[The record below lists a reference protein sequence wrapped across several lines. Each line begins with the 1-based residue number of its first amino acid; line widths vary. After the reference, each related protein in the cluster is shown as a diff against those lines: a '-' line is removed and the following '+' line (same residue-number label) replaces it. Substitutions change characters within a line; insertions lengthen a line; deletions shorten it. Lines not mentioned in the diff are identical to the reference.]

1 MRALV
6 AAAIVLSLTGCAQ
19 LPVSGPVRIGPD
31 LSQSSDTES
40 FYYSPS
46 SPMDG
51 ASQAEILNGFIA
63 AGTGPQNDYAV
74 AREFLS
80 ESIRSSWNP
89 NQEVLI
95 QRASPQIVIG
105 DDNKAQVEIDVSAR
119 IDLDGKYEPLPLGT
133 SRVLDF
139 EFVLENQQ
147 WRLAKAPDTTVLIRP
162 VFDVVFREY
171 SIYFLDRQ
179 KRYLVPELR
188 WFPATP
194 ATGTKL
200 VNALLRGPS
209 SWLRPAVVSSI
220 PSGTRLSIDA
230 VTVEDGVALVDLT
243 ARALVATR
251 LDRQL
256 IKAQLDATLS
266 QLTNVSSVALSIER
280 SRQEITETTL
290 DLRAAGSKS
299 LIVLGS
305 AGLEGL
311 GTADT
316 GFFRPAQEFFELNP
330 TELFAIS
337 KQSSWL
343 SIVSP
348 AGVVRTSS
356 VDPGSEIQL
365 LDSRAGIVALQ
376 YDIQDY
382 LWSIS
387 RTRGS
392 DVLATRSDGER
403 FRVAAPWLNRESI
416 RGFTLSPEGSRAV
429 VLVQGPER
437 NRLFLTSVIRNQS
450 GTPLELS
457 EPIEIAN
464 EVANPSQVNFVSNM
478 SIAVINQ
485 TGDFTNAYIVN
496 IGGTS
501 RMISAVTGAKE
512 IVAAGPAAQLYLL
525 SDSRELYSFT
535 GSTWSLLRDDVLAL
549 SIVE

>member
-1 MRALV
+1 MRALI
-6 AAAIVLSLTGCAQ
+6 AAVIVLSVSGCAA

-31 LSQSSDTES
+31 LAQDTEAES

-46 SPMDG
+46 APIDG
-51 ASQAEILNGFIA
+51 ASQAEILNGFLA

-95 QRASPQIVIG
+95 QRASPQVFLG
-105 DDNKAQVEIDVSAR
+105 ENNKAQLEIDASAR
-119 IDLDGKYEPLPLGT
+119 IDVDGKYEALPLGT
-133 SRVLDF
+133 SRTLEF

-147 WRLAKAPDTTVLIRP
+147 WRLAKAPDVTVLIRP
-162 VFDVVFREY
+162 VFDVIFQEY

-256 IKAQLDATLS
+256 MKAQLDATLS
-266 QLTNVSSVALSIER
+266 QLSNVEQVALSIER

-290 DLRAAGSKS
+290 DLRATGSKS
-299 LIVLGS
+299 LIVLGP
-305 AGLEGL
+305 AGLEAIAA
-311 GTADT
+311 ADT
-316 GFFRPAQEFFELNP
+316 GYFRPAKAFFELNP
-330 TELFAIS
+330 TDLFAVS
-337 KQSSWL
+337 KQSSWISL
-343 SIVSP
+343 VSP
-348 AGVVRTSS
+348 AGVIRTSS
-356 VDPGSEIQL
+356 VDPGSEVEL
-365 LDSRAGIVALQ
+365 LDGRPGIVALE
-376 YDIQDY
+376 YDLQDY
-382 LWSIS
+382 LWSLS
-387 RTRGS
+387 RVRGS
-392 DVLATRSDGER
+392 EVFATPSDGER
-403 FRVAAPWLNRESI
+403 VRVSASWLGQESV
-416 RGFTLSPEGSRAV
+416 RGFALSPEGSRALV
-429 VLVQGPER
+429 MVQSPGRNKVL
-437 NRLFLTSVIRNQS
+437 LTSVIRSQT
-450 GTPLELS
+450 GEPLELAS
-457 EPIEIAN
+457 PVEIAA
-464 EVANPSQVNFVSNM
+464 EISNPSQVSWISNM
-478 SIAVINQ
+478 TVAVINT
-485 TGDFTNAYIVN
+485 TGDFTNAYLVD

-501 RMISAVTGAKE
+501 RMISAVSGAKS
-512 IVAAGPAAQLYLL
+512 IVAAGPGAQLYLL
-525 SDSRELYSFT
+525 DESGQLYSFS
-535 GSTWSLLRDDVLAL
+535 GSTWSLIRDDVFAFT
-549 SIVE
+549 VVD